1 LLFEKLSV
9 GRVVA
14 CGESLEFA
22 KGLSELLEV
31 VGDAVEPLLAGVEVC
46 NQQPCLVFG

>member
-1 LLFEKLSV
+1 MLLKKLSIR
-9 GRVVA
+9 RVVA
-14 CGESLEFA
+14 GGESLEFA

-31 VGDAVEPLLAGVEVC
+31 VGDAVEPLLAGVEVS